1 MSLTRSITSI
11 ITDGCGFATK
21 EFLSTTAERWADE
34 HLALRYRQTHLAS
47 DGVDHFSHLCWQYL
61 CEEYKALRS
70 WFQDDGK
77 ISLLLQ
83 SKFLTTRL
91 TGPLG
96 NGIGWDFKPNGD
108 PEPRMLL
115 FKGTLISAQRS
126 AELLPK
132 ESRNSGNMQVGGIVK
147 IVRSAFTA
155 RAEVHS
161 WRANTVVE
169 EGKEKVLYSGADM
182 SRRWVSFRTYTF
194 LVNVGADPVWAW
206 EASRCKALFGPID
219 EDRNAY

>member
-1 MSLTRSITSI
+1 MALSRSITSL
-11 ITDGCGFATK
+11 ITDGRGYATQ
-21 EFLSTTAERWADE
+21 EFLAISPDKWADTQMG
-34 HLALRYRQTHLAS
+34 LRYGQTKLET
-47 DGVDHFSHLCWQYL
+47 DPIDHFTTLCWDYL
-61 CEEYKALRS
+61 RSEYRALRS

-77 ISLLLQ
+77 LSPLLQ
-83 SKFLTTRL
+83 SKFLATKL
-91 TGPLG
+91 SGPLG

-132 ESRNSGNMQVGGIVK
+132 ESRNSGNMQFGGIVK
-147 IVRSAFTA
+147 IVRSAFTS
-155 RAEVHS
+155 RAELHS
-161 WRANTVVE
+161 WRAQTTLAD
-169 EGKEKVLYSGADM
+169 GTDKVQYSGADM

-219 EDRNAY
+219 EERGAY